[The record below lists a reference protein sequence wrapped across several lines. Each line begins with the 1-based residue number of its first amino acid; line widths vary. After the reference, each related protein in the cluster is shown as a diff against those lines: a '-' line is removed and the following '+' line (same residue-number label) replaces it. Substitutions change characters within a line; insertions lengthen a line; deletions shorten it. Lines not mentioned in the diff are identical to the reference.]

1 MHKGFD
7 GNTGED
13 IGRDERRQNC
23 AQQGSSTCSIP
34 PSQTS
39 RWSTDTLSRT
49 TTRRKLGSRQAAWLL
64 AGAGSSSGPS
74 WSPGQRWLSGG
85 QPLVLGAV
93 SPEAVVTCT
102 TPPAV
107 GSS

>member
-13 IGRDERRQNC
+13 IGRESGVRIVRSM
-23 AQQGSSTCSIP
+23 GSSTCSIP
-34 PSQTS
+34 PSP
-39 RWSTDTLSRT
+39 DLSVEHRHAVEDHNPAEAGFEAGSVAA
-49 TTRRKLGSRQAAWLL
+49 RRSRQLI
-64 AGAGSSSGPS
+64 GAVLEPR
-74 WSPGQRWLSGG
+74 QRWLSGG

-93 SPEAVVTCT
+93 SPEAVMTCT